1 MGTNHHTAWAASAT
15 QFTAASMN
23 PALAALDKA
32 ITYHK
37 VAMVSC
43 DGAVSWS
50 GGTLTWGGTIH
61 IYFTREDGTAIH
73 NSIAASN
80 IALADDEFCYV
91 TLSETNDAALT
102 MAKAAVGDGSAS
114 AFKAYNIL
122 VLGFR
127 NAADDQFY
135 PEELAGVFAASAAA
149 GAYVQNSTFNANTIL
164 KADTDD
170 TPEALEVTEQTLVGR
185 VTGGEIAA
193 LTATQARSILNV
205 EDGADVTDA
214 TNVAAAGA
222 VMEADFNA
230 NTILAANVDDTPAAL
245 EIAEQRIVGR
255 KTGGN
260 ITGLTGAEVST
271 ILEQVSTLNF
281 IIDGGGSAITTGQ
294 KGHIVVDFAC
304 TILAWTLLADQSGAI
319 KIDVWKDTY
328 ANFAPTDAD
337 TICNSH
343 EPEIAASGAKA
354 QDTDLSDWGDVTVDA
369 GDVLAF
375 NVDSCATITRCT
387 IALKVK
393 RT

>member
-1 MGTNHHTAWAASAT
+1 MGTNHHTAWAASVT

-91 TLSETNDAALT
+91 TLSETNDAVLT
-102 MAKAAVGDGSAS
+102 MAKAAIGDGSAS
-114 AFKAYNIL
+114 GFKAYNIL
-122 VLGFR
+122 VMGFR

-164 KADTDD
+164 KADTDN
-170 TPEALEVTEQTLVGR
+170 TPE
-185 VTGGEIAA
+185 
-193 LTATQARSILNV
+193 
-205 EDGADVTDA
+205 
-214 TNVAAAGA
+214 
-222 VMEADFNA
+222 
-230 NTILAANVDDTPAAL
+230 AL

-255 KTGGN
+255 KTSGN
-260 ITGLTGAEVST
+260 ITGLTGAEVNT

-304 TILAWTLLADQSGAI
+304 TIMAWTLLADTSGAI
-319 KIDVWKDTY
+319 KVDIWKDTY
-328 ANFAPTDAD
+328 ANFPPTNDD
-337 TICNSH
+337 SICNGH